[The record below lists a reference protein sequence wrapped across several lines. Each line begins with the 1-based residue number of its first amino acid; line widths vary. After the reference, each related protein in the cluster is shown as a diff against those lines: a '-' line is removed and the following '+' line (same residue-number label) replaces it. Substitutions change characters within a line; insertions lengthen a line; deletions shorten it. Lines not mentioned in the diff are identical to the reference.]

1 MPTPTTARVHPV
13 WVSGFARYAVR
24 GGRFSH
30 RNGRE
35 GTPESGKL
43 RAVADVQLVE
53 GEADLAD
60 LVRALR
66 DEPLYGLDTEFQG
79 ERTYH
84 PRLALV
90 QIAWPGG
97 LALIDPMAV
106 DVAPLAPVLA
116 GPGVLIAHA
125 GDQDL
130 TILERACGVRPAH
143 LFDTQIA
150 GGFLGYGTPSL
161 ATLCERILGVRLAK
175 GDRLTDWTRRPLTA
189 DQRAY
194 AAADV
199 EHLTALHDALFERL
213 TELGRV
219 DWARDECEERR
230 LRAHGRPDPETAWWR
245 IKGSRQL
252 RGKARGVAQ
261 EVGAW
266 REREAE
272 RADLPPR
279 FVLPDLALASIVQR
293 APSTREDLAA
303 VRGLDG
309 RHVRDGTA
317 NAILGAVQTG
327 IALSSNELRLPETDA
342 SDRSL
347 APAVTV
353 IGAWITQRAAE
364 LDLEPSLLATR
375 ADLTALIVTGGGRL
389 ATGWRRELIG
399 EPIRRL
405 IAGEAAIA
413 LEQGGRR
420 ITLSHTLPRAE

>member
-1 MPTPTTARVHPV
+1 M
-13 WVSGFARYAVR
+13 
-24 GGRFSH
+24 
-30 RNGRE
+30 
-35 GTPESGKL
+35 
-43 RAVADVQLVE
+43 ADVQLV
-53 GEADLAD
+53 ADATGLDD

-97 LALIDPMAV
+97 LAIVDPMAV

-116 GPGVLIAHA
+116 GPGTLIAHA

-150 GGFLGYGTPSL
+150 AGFLGYGTPSL
-161 ATLCERILGVRLAK
+161 ATLCERMLGVRLAK
-175 GDRLTDWTRRPLTA
+175 GDRLTDWTRRPLTP

-199 EHLTALHDALFERL
+199 EHLTALHDALVATL
-213 TELGRV
+213 TEDGRLE
-219 DWARDECEERR
+219 WARDECEERR
-230 LRAHGRPDPETAWWR
+230 LRAHGRPDPATAWWR

-293 APSTREDLAA
+293 APTTREDLAA

-309 RHVRDGTA
+309 RHVRDGIA
-317 NAILGAVQTG
+317 NAILAAVQLG
-327 IALSSNELRLPETDA
+327 VALSPDELRLPETDV
-342 SDRSL
+342 SDRTL

-353 IGAWITQRAAE
+353 IGAWITQRASE

-375 ADLTALIVTGGGRL
+375 ADLTTLISTGGGRL

-405 IAGEAAIA
+405 LAGEAAIA

-420 ITLSHTLPRAE
+420 IALHET

>member
-1 MPTPTTARVHPV
+1 M
-13 WVSGFARYAVR
+13 
-24 GGRFSH
+24 
-30 RNGRE
+30 
-35 GTPESGKL
+35 
-43 RAVADVQLVE
+43 ADVQLVDGAAE
-53 GEADLAD
+53 LAE

-66 DEPLYGLDTEFQG
+66 DEPRYGLDTEFQG

-97 LALIDPMAV
+97 LAIIDPMAV

-116 GPGVLIAHA
+116 GPGTLIAHA

-150 GGFLGYGTPSL
+150 AGFLGYGTPSL
-161 ATLCERILGVRLAK
+161 ATLCERILDVRLAK

-189 DQRAY
+189 DQRSY
-194 AAADV
+194 AASDV
-199 EHLTALHDALFERL
+199 EHLAALHDALVERL
-213 TELGRV
+213 SELGRLE
-219 DWARDECEERR
+219 WARDECEERR
-230 LRAHGRPDPETAWWR
+230 LRARGRPDPATAWWR

-317 NAILGAVQTG
+317 NAILAAVQTG
-327 IALSSNELRLPETDA
+327 LRLSPDELRLPETDA

-364 LDLEPSLLATR
+364 LALEPSLLATR

-405 IAGEAAIA
+405 LAGEAAIR

-420 ITLSHTLPRAE
+420 ITLSPM

>member
-1 MPTPTTARVHPV
+1 MP
-13 WVSGFARYAVR
+13 
-24 GGRFSH
+24 
-30 RNGRE
+30 
-35 GTPESGKL
+35 
-43 RAVADVQLVE
+43 DVQLVQE
-53 GEADLAD
+53 PAELDHV
-60 LVRALR
+60 VRALR

-97 LALIDPMAV
+97 LAIVDPIAL

-116 GPGVLIAHA
+116 GPGTLIAHA

-150 GGFLGYGTPSL
+150 AGFLGYGTPSL

-189 DQRAY
+189 DQRSY
-194 AAADV
+194 AASDV
-199 EHLTALHDALFERL
+199 EHLAAIHDALVERL
-213 TELGRV
+213 TEQGRLE
-219 DWARDECEERR
+219 WARDECEERR
-230 LRAHGRPDPETAWWR
+230 LRAHGRPDPATAWWR

-279 FVLPDLALASIVQR
+279 FVLPDLALASIVAR
-293 APSTREDLAA
+293 APGTREELSA

-309 RHVRDGTA
+309 RHVRDSTA
-317 NAILGAVQTG
+317 NAILEAVQIG
-327 IALSSNELRLPETDA
+327 LALAPEELRLPETDVT
-342 SDRSL
+342 DRTL

-353 IGAWITQRAAE
+353 IGAWLTQRAAE
-364 LDLEPSLLATR
+364 LDLEPALLATR
-375 ADLTALIVTGGGRL
+375 ADLSALISTGEGRL
-389 ATGWRRELIG
+389 ATGWRLELVG

-405 IAGEAAIA
+405 ISGEAAIA
-413 LEQGGRR
+413 LENGGRR
-420 ITLSHTLPRAE
+420 IALSET

>member
-1 MPTPTTARVHPV
+1 MPNRPRARP
-13 WVSGFARYAVR
+13 G
-24 GGRFSH
+24 
-30 RNGRE
+30 
-35 GTPESGKL
+35 SGKL
-43 RAVADVQLVE
+43 PAVSDLQLVQE
-53 GEADLAD
+53 QAELDEV
-60 LVRALR
+60 VRALR
-66 DEPLYGLDTEFQG
+66 DVPLYGLDTEFQG

-97 LALIDPMAV
+97 VAILDPMAV
-106 DVAPLAPVLA
+106 DVAALAPVFA

-150 GGFLGYGTPSL
+150 AGFLGYGTPSL
-161 ATLCERILGVRLAK
+161 ATLCERILGIRLGK

-189 DQRAY
+189 DQRSY

-199 EHLTALHDALFERL
+199 EHLAAIYDALVERL
-213 TELGRV
+213 TEEGRLE
-219 DWARDECEERR
+219 WALDECEERR
-230 LRAHGRPDPETAWWR
+230 VRARGRPDPETAWWR

-252 RGKARGVAQ
+252 RGKSRGVAQ

-293 APSTREDLAA
+293 APRTREELSA

-309 RHVRDGTA
+309 RHVRDATA
-317 NAILGAVQTG
+317 NALLAAVELGL
-327 IALSSNELRLPETDA
+327 ALTPDQLRLPETDA
-342 SDRSL
+342 SDRTL

-353 IGAWITQRAAE
+353 IGAWLSQRAAE

-375 ADLTALIVTGGGRL
+375 ADLSALISSGEGRL
-389 ATGWRRELIG
+389 ATGWRLATVG

-405 IAGEAAIA
+405 LSGEAAIA
-413 LEQGGRR
+413 LEQGGRS
-420 ITLSHTLPRAE
+420 IALAEMPRPAPETP

>member
-1 MPTPTTARVHPV
+1 VP
-13 WVSGFARYAVR
+13 
-24 GGRFSH
+24 
-30 RNGRE
+30 
-35 GTPESGKL
+35 
-43 RAVADVQLVE
+43 DVQLVQE
-53 GEADLAD
+53 PAELDD
-60 LVRALR
+60 VVRALR
-66 DEPLYGLDTEFQG
+66 DVPLYGLDTEFQG

-97 LALIDPMAV
+97 LAILDPMAV
-106 DVAPLAPVLA
+106 DVAPLAPVLP

-150 GGFLGYGTPSL
+150 AGFLGYGTPSL
-161 ATLCERILGVRLAK
+161 ATLCERILGIRLGK

-189 DQRAY
+189 DQRTY
-194 AAADV
+194 AASDV
-199 EHLTALHDALFERL
+199 EHLTAIHDALVERL
-213 TELGRV
+213 TEQGRLE
-219 DWARDECEERR
+219 WALDECEERR
-230 LRAHGRPDPETAWWR
+230 LRARGRPDPETAWWR

-293 APSTREDLAA
+293 APTTREELAA

-317 NAILGAVQTG
+317 NAILAAVQLG
-327 IALSSNELRLPETDA
+327 VALTPAELRLPETDA
-342 SDRSL
+342 SDRTL

-353 IGAWITQRAAE
+353 IGAWLTQRAAE

-375 ADLTALIVTGGGRL
+375 ADLSALISTGEGRL
-389 ATGWRRELIG
+389 ATGWRLELVG

-405 IAGEAAIA
+405 ISGEAAIA
-413 LEQGGRR
+413 LENGGRR
-420 ITLSHTLPRAE
+420 IALSET